1 MAASECGG
9 IVAEGRVRMARGKTL
24 WLDCQSGI
32 AGDMLVAALLD
43 LAEDPEVAERAVRAA
58 LGSLPVDGFSIEVG
72 RVSRVGISCLDFDV
86 VLDGAHENHDHDM
99 EYLHGAD
106 GHRHG
111 HGRSRGHDRG
121 HDHDPA
127 HDPAYAHDPAHVHEC
142 GHPHGRSHVHRN
154 LADILALIDGAAM
167 APAARAFARRA
178 FGILAEAEAEAHGV
192 PVDQVH
198 FHEVGAVDSI
208 ADMLAAAVLVDLL
221 GIEHAVV
228 PVLVEGSGTVRC
240 QHGVMPVP
248 VPATLGIC
256 RAHGL
261 PLAPCDVQGEL
272 VTPTGAALVAALSPS
287 FELPARYTVSRMGL
301 GAGKRAYTRPSI
313 LRAMLIDELPDAGR
327 TAAGRVDRAV
337 ADSTDRHHGRRRPHL
352 SSETNPPVSVCKLE
366 CDLDDMTG
374 EQMAHAAER
383 LRDAGAREV
392 HWAPIFAKKGRPAY
406 ELRVLCA
413 PDEAERIGETMLLET
428 SALGVRRCVMERAV
442 LPRRLEVRETAYGP
456 ITVKCATLPD
466 GSERVTP
473 EYEDCAAAARRT
485 GAPLATVMDA
495 ARLGSG
501 DVRLPSQPVAADQ
514 KSSAACR
521 PRGKA
526 SS

>member
-9 IVAEGRVRMARGKTL
+9 IEAEGRVRMARGKTL

-72 RVSRVGISCLDFDV
+72 RVSRAGISCLDFDV

-121 HDHDPA
+121 HDPA
-127 HDPAYAHDPAHVHEC
+127 HVHVHEC

-221 GIEHAVV
+221 GIERAVV

-327 TAAGRVDRAV
+327 AAAGRVDRAV

-352 SSETNPPVSVCKLE
+352 SSESNPPVSVCKLS
-366 CDLDDMTG
+366 T
-374 EQMAHAAER
+374 
-383 LRDAGAREV
+383 
-392 HWAPIFAKKGRPAY
+392 I
-406 ELRVLCA
+406 
-413 PDEAERIGETMLLET
+413 
-428 SALGVRRCVMERAV
+428 
-442 LPRRLEVRETAYGP
+442 
-456 ITVKCATLPD
+456 
-466 GSERVTP
+466 
-473 EYEDCAAAARRT
+473 
-485 GAPLATVMDA
+485 
-495 ARLGSG
+495 
-501 DVRLPSQPVAADQ
+501 
-514 KSSAACR
+514 
-521 PRGKA
+521 
-526 SS
+526 